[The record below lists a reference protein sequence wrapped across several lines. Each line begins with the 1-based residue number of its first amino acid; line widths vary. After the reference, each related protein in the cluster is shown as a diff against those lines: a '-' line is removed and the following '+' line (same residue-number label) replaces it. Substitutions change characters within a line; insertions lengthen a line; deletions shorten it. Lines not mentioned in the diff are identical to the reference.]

1 MLDAIK
7 PLLDSDLINEDTRQE
22 ISEAWEAKLNEA
34 RNEIRAELREEFAG
48 KYEHDKQVMV
58 EALDRMVT
66 DGITSE
72 VQAVK
77 EEKKALAED
86 RVRFN
91 SKLKEN
97 ATKFNDFMVS
107 KLAEEIGELRE
118 ERGTQEKAISKMES
132 FVTRALAEEI
142 AEFQKDKQAVVETRV
157 RLVSE
162 ARDKLE
168 TLKKKFVQESSG
180 KMSQA
185 VAKHLKAELG
195 QLKEDIKA
203 ARENTFGRRIFE
215 AFASEFGT
223 THLNENA
230 EMRELKKILA
240 DKDQKLAEATETMKK
255 QTQIVESKERRIRM
269 IEEGN
274 KRNAVME
281 ELLAPLNEEKQEVM
295 KNLLENVQTSRLRK
309 TFDKYL
315 PAVLAENGNKKSKK
329 QTVTES
335 VREVTGDKTAQ
346 TNQDNESQSNVIDLK
361 RLAGL

>member
-1 MLDAIK
+1 MFDAIK
-7 PLLDSDLINEDTRQE
+7 SLLDNDLITEDTRQE
-22 ISEAWEAKLNEA
+22 ISEAWEAKMNEA
-34 RNEIRAELREEFAG
+34 RNEIRTELRGEFAE
-48 KYEHDKQVMV
+48 KYEHDKAVMV

-66 DGITSE
+66 DGIRKEIES
-72 VQAVK
+72 VK
-77 EEKKALAED
+77 EEKLALAED

-118 ERGTQEKAISKMES
+118 DRSTHNKSISKMES

-168 TLKKKFVQESSG
+168 NLKDKFIKESSSR
-180 KMSQA
+180 MSQT
-185 VAKHLKAELG
+185 VAKHLTAELG

-203 ARENTFGRRIFE
+203 ARENSFGRRIFE
-215 AFASEFGT
+215 AFASEFGNT
-223 THLNENA
+223 YLNENA
-230 EMRELKKILA
+230 EMRKLKQLLS
-240 DKDQKLAEATETMKK
+240 DKDSKLAEAAKTLEK
-255 QTQIVESKERRIRM
+255 QTQLVESKERKIRM
-269 IEEGN
+269 IKENNE
-274 KRNAVME
+274 RNAVME

-295 KNLLENVQTSRLRK
+295 QNLLENVQTSRLRK

-315 PAVLAENGNKKSKK
+315 PAVLAESRTNKSKK
-329 QTVTES
+329 QMVSES

-346 TNQDNESQSNVIDLK
+346 TTQENDAYANVVDLK

>member
-34 RNEIRAELREEFAG
+34 RNEIRTEIREEFAE
-48 KYEHDKQVMV
+48 KYEHDKQTMV

-66 DGITSE
+66 DGITKE
-72 VQAVK
+72 VEAVK

-107 KLAEEIGELRE
+107 KLSEEIKELRE
-118 ERGTQEKAISKMES
+118 DRTSQSKAISKMED

-168 TLKKKFVQESSG
+168 SLKTKFVKESSG

-203 ARENTFGRRIFE
+203 ARENNFGRRIFE

-230 EMRELKKILA
+230 EMRELKKIIA
-240 DKDQKLAEATETMKK
+240 DKDQKLAEAIETLEKT
-255 QTQIVESKERRIRM
+255 TQLVESKERKIQM

-315 PAVLAENGNKKSKK
+315 PAVLAESGSKKNKK

-346 TNQDNESQSNVIDLK
+346 THQDTESQSNVIDLK

>member
-1 MLDAIK
+1 MFDAIK
-7 PLLDSDLINEDTRQE
+7 SLLDSDLITEDTRQE

-34 RNEIRAELREEFAG
+34 RAEVRAELREEFAE
-48 KYEHDKQVMV
+48 KYEHDKKVMV

-66 DGITSE
+66 DGISKE
-72 VQAVK
+72 IQHVK

-118 ERGTQEKAISKMES
+118 DRNAQDKAMSKMES

-168 TLKKKFVQESSG
+168 NLKKKFVQESSS
-180 KMSQA
+180 KMSQS

-203 ARENTFGRRIFE
+203 ARENNFGRRIFE
-215 AFASEFGT
+215 AYASEFGT
-223 THLNENA
+223 TYLNENA
-230 EMRELKKILA
+230 EMRKLKKVLA
-240 DKDQKLAEATETMKK
+240 DKDRKLAEAAKSMEK
-255 QTQIVESKERRIRM
+255 QAQLVESRERKIRM
-269 IEEGN
+269 IEENN

-295 KNLLENVQTSRLRK
+295 QNLLENVQTSRLRK

-315 PAVLAENGNKKSKK
+315 PSVLAESGNRKSKK
-329 QTVTES
+329 QVVSES
-335 VREVTGDKTAQ
+335 VRSVTGDKTAQ
-346 TNQDNESQSNVIDLK
+346 TRQETDSQSNVIDLK